1 VCLRQA
7 LNSPGRWLCKNA
19 RVRSGNGPRM
29 RGPQIKKNPRAD
41 QRAVAVAD
49 EVKVKAL
56 LDQTSIVGAM
66 MSSSL

>member
-1 VCLRQA
+1 
-7 LNSPGRWLCKNA
+7 
-19 RVRSGNGPRM
+19 M